1 MGKIDTSEWKEF
13 RIKDLFETQKKGNKL
28 QVPTGASVPVQD
40 LLEDGATP
48 RITVTGSNN
57 GIFGFYD
64 YCGKNI
70 ADYRVFNNFVSV
82 SFLGT
87 VFYQEGDAT
96 LDMKVHCLK
105 PNGITLNKYTGRFL
119 VGAIRAS
126 LRESTYSDQISSSI
140 LPEMSIKL
148 PSTPNGAPDWTYME
162 SYMASL
168 ETKVAE
174 SLTMLQAAKD
184 AEKKKV
190 DTREW
195 GEFRVGELFDAFLS
209 KDDIQPKSITE
220 GATPLVSSGK
230 ENNGIIAYIEE
241 PKAHLWEG
249 NTLTVDMF
257 GKVFF
262 HEQPYFAVSHGRVN
276 ILKAK
281 STVSS
286 GALQFVGCAIEKVT
300 SKKYEFS
307 EMCTGTKL
315 LRDTIML
322 PVDKNGD
329 PDWNY
334 MEEYMKMV
342 QRKTENVLNQFV
354 SSKKDCENKHSINDR
369 RYNMSPLSIFFYI
382 VMLIIT
388 VCVIAGI
395 DYLRIY
401 LKSPFEYPYF
411 IRKFDV
417 TGKRNIDIEDYIDT
431 YLIENRFDEIQNYYN
446 MIQQ

>member
-105 PNGITLNKYTGRFL
+105 PQGITLNKYTGRFL

-148 PSTPNGAPDWTYME
+148 PSTPKGDPDWTYMQ
-162 SYMASL
+162 SYMANL

-174 SLTMLQAAKD
+174 SLTLLQAAI
-184 AEKKKV
+184 
-190 DTREW
+190 
-195 GEFRVGELFDAFLS
+195 G
-209 KDDIQPKSITE
+209 P
-220 GATPLVSSGK
+220 
-230 ENNGIIAYIEE
+230 
-241 PKAHLWEG
+241 
-249 NTLTVDMF
+249 
-257 GKVFF
+257 
-262 HEQPYFAVSHGRVN
+262 
-276 ILKAK
+276 
-281 STVSS
+281 
-286 GALQFVGCAIEKVT
+286 T
-300 SKKYEFS
+300 S
-307 EMCTGTKL
+307 
-315 LRDTIML
+315 
-322 PVDKNGD
+322 
-329 PDWNY
+329 
-334 MEEYMKMV
+334 
-342 QRKTENVLNQFV
+342 
-354 SSKKDCENKHSINDR
+354 R
-369 RYNMSPLSIFFYI
+369 R
-382 VMLIIT
+382 
-388 VCVIAGI
+388 
-395 DYLRIY
+395 
-401 LKSPFEYPYF
+401 
-411 IRKFDV
+411 
-417 TGKRNIDIEDYIDT
+417 RNIV
-431 YLIENRFDEIQNYYN
+431 LV
-446 MIQQ
+446 M